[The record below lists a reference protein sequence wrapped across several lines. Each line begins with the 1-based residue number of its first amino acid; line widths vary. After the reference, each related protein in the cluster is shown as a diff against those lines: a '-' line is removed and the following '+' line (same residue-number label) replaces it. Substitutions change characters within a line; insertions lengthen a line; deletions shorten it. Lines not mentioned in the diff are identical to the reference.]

1 LKHYSECPGC
11 KSKNFP
17 PVLKAKD
24 HLVSGEI
31 FQISECNECH
41 LRFTNPI
48 PDETEIGKYY
58 QSQDYIS
65 HTNTSEGFINKIYQ
79 LVRSVT
85 LLNKKNL
92 IQKAAKLRAGKIMDI
107 GCGTGEFLNMMHKAG
122 WNVSG
127 LEPDEG
133 ARRLANS
140 NYQLQI
146 SPPDKLFE
154 LSENSF
160 DVITM
165 WHVLEHVH
173 RLDDYMD
180 QISKILKPDCTLF
193 IAVPN
198 YTSFDANHYNHDW
211 AAYDVPR
218 HLYHFS
224 PQSMIK
230 LLDRFH
236 FKLEKMK
243 RMPFDSFY
251 VSMLSEK
258 YKNGNIVKAFW
269 VGLMSNWKALF
280 NTEKCSSGIYII
292 TKDNHYTN

>member
-1 LKHYSECPGC
+1 MQYYTECPVC
-11 KSKNFP
+11 KSKNFSP
-17 PVLKAKD
+17 ACEAKD
-24 HLVSGEI
+24 YLVSQEI

-48 PDETEIGKYY
+48 PDEDEIGKYY

-65 HTNTSEGFINKIYQ
+65 HTNTSEGLINKIYQ
-79 LVRSVT
+79 WVRNITLVG
-85 LLNKKNL
+85 KKNL
-92 IQKAAKLRAGKIMDI
+92 IQKESKIKIGKILDI
-107 GCGTGEFLNMMHKAG
+107 GCGTGEFLNGMHKAG
-122 WNVSG
+122 WSVFG

-133 ARRLANS
+133 ARQLAHS

-146 SPPDKLFE
+146 DSPAKLFE
-154 LSENSF
+154 LSENSL

-173 RLDDYMD
+173 RLDDYLN
-180 QISKILKPDCTLF
+180 QISKILKPDGALF
-193 IAVPN
+193 IAIPN
-198 YTSFDANHYNHDW
+198 YTSYDANHYKNDW

-224 PQSMIK
+224 PQSMK
-230 LLDRFH
+230 ALLDRFN

-258 YKNGNIVKAFW
+258 YKNGSIINAFW
-269 VGLMSNWKALF
+269 VGLKSNCKALF
-280 NTEKCSSGIYII
+280 NTERCSSSIYLI
-292 TKDNHYTN
+292 KSKY

>member
-1 LKHYSECPGC
+1 MKHYTECPVC
-11 KSKNFP
+11 KSKNFTQT
-17 PVLKAKD
+17 LKAKD
-24 HLVSGEI
+24 HLVSGEL
-31 FQISECNECH
+31 FQISECTECH

-48 PDETEIGKYY
+48 PDETEISKYY

-65 HTNTSEGFINKIYQ
+65 HTNTSQGLINKTYQ
-79 LVRSVT
+79 FVRNIT
-85 LLNKKNL
+85 LIGKRNL
-92 IQKAAKLRAGKIMDI
+92 IQKESEIKTGKILDI
-107 GCGTGEFLNMMHKAG
+107 GCGTGEFLNTMQKSD
-122 WNVSG
+122 WNVFG

-133 ARRLANS
+133 ARKLAGS

-146 SPPDKLFE
+146 DSPDKLFE
-154 LSENSF
+154 FSENSF

-173 RLDDYMD
+173 RLDDNMK
-180 QISKILKPDCTLF
+180 QISKILKPDGILL

-198 YTSFDANHYNHDW
+198 YTSYDADYYHNNW

-224 PQSMIK
+224 PRSMRT
-230 LLDRFH
+230 LLNRFH
-236 FKLEKMK
+236 LKLKKMK

-258 YKNGNIVKAFW
+258 YKGGSIFNAFW
-269 VGLMSNWKALF
+269 SGLWSNSKALF
-280 NTEKCSSGIYII
+280 NIEKCSSIIYI
-292 TKDNHYTN
+292 NHKNND